1 MNVHGQYP
9 GGGQCVLSRQVAK
22 LETEL
27 TTTMVIQGTGV
38 HWRSVSYPPTADLLW
53 CAAGSGLLWRLL
65 SHLSAA
71 LFSSE
76 SIVIATTSNSN
87 IVNKQ
92 NRAEVH
98 IPNKTQK
105 VACKNLLIRQLV
117 DAFNDFN
124 DKRNLLIL
132 TTKQFLQF
140 LNQLHFRDN
149 KSKYI
154 KRF

>member
-1 MNVHGQYP
+1 M
-9 GGGQCVLSRQVAK
+9 
-22 LETEL
+22 
-27 TTTMVIQGTGV
+27 GTGV
-38 HWRSVSYPPTADLLW
+38 HWRSVSYPPTTHLLW

-105 VACKNLLIRQLV
+105 VACKNLLIR
-117 DAFNDFN
+117 
-124 DKRNLLIL
+124 
-132 TTKQFLQF
+132 
-140 LNQLHFRDN
+140 
-149 KSKYI
+149 
-154 KRF
+154 